1 MGHHAPRGGQVL
13 SDTPPVDAE
22 QQASL
27 LEAGRLLFAR
37 ECVFMLGVAALN
49 GLPEASLPE
58 VAFAGRS
65 NVGKS
70 SLINALTGRNT
81 LARTSNTPGRTQE
94 LNFFNLGQR
103 LILVDMPGYGFAN
116 APKGLVE
123 KWTRL
128 VNGFL
133 KGGGLS
139 GGSDQGG
146 QDQALRAGGGQPPYP
161 GRDQGPRR
169 RLSHLDRHLIRNR
182 PRHRRASRRTDNSSE
197 TGVLMN
203 TPDSPDIVQDRK
215 AWLERAKTLSEAL
228 PFMRQFSD
236 ESLVIKFGGH
246 AMESDDLARLFARD
260 VVLLRQVGINPVVV
274 HGGGPQIDAMLK
286 RLDIQTPRVDGLRFT
301 DEATVEVVEMIL
313 AGKINKQIV
322 SAINEAGGFAVGLSG
337 KDGHLIRARK
347 LRRTVKDP
355 ESHIEKV
362 LDLGFVGEPAE
373 ITPHILNFFRESDI
387 IPVIAPVGM
396 GPAGETY
403 NINAD
408 TAAGAI
414 AGAINARRL
423 LMLTDVAGVLD
434 KSGNLI
440 PEMTAAQVKAYI
452 ADGTIS
458 GGMIPKVETCL
469 AAVEQGVDAAVILD
483 GRVPHAILLEL
494 FTPHGVGT
502 LIKAG

>member
-1 MGHHAPRGGQVL
+1 M
-13 SDTPPVDAE
+13 T
-22 QQASL
+22 
-27 LEAGRLLFAR
+27 
-37 ECVFMLGVAALN
+37 
-49 GLPEASLPE
+49 
-58 VAFAGRS
+58 
-65 NVGKS
+65 
-70 SLINALTGRNT
+70 
-81 LARTSNTPGRTQE
+81 
-94 LNFFNLGQR
+94 
-103 LILVDMPGYGFAN
+103 
-116 APKGLVE
+116 
-123 KWTRL
+123 
-128 VNGFL
+128 
-133 KGGGLS
+133 
-139 GGSDQGG
+139 
-146 QDQALRAGGGQPPYP
+146 
-161 GRDQGPRR
+161 
-169 RLSHLDRHLIRNR
+169 
-182 PRHRRASRRTDNSSE
+182 
-197 TGVLMN
+197 
-203 TPDSPDIVQDRK
+203 SPDTRADDRQS
-215 AWLERAKTLSEAL
+215 WLDRAKTLSEAL

-236 ESLVIKFGGH
+236 QTLVIKFGGH

-274 HGGGPQIDAMLK
+274 HGGGPQIDHMLK
-286 RLDIQTPRVDGLRFT
+286 RLSIETPRVDGLRYT

-347 LRRTVKDP
+347 LRRTKKDP
-355 ESHIEKV
+355 DSNIERV

-373 ITPHILNFFRESDI
+373 ITPHILTFFRQSDI

-414 AGAINARRL
+414 AAATGARRL

-440 PEMTAAQVKAYI
+440 PEMTASQVKGYI

-469 AAVEQGVDAAVILD
+469 EAVDKGVDAAVILD
-483 GRVPHAILLEL
+483 GRVPHAVLLEL